1 MGKEVSQMEVEVLSN
16 GLERRMTIAVPAQ
29 QYDQE
34 ITNRLKSLSRRVK
47 VDGFRA
53 GKVPLKVV
61 ERRWG
66 SSVREEVRD
75 ALMNSSF
82 YEAIS
87 KENLRPA
94 GTPNFEVQQED
105 SGEGLRYI
113 AVFEVYPEFE
123 VQMPSEFN
131 IEKPVTT
138 INEDDID
145 KMVETLRKHRLTWEA
160 VTRGAQMG
168 DRIVMDFKGTLNGED
183 FTGNSAND
191 YAVVLGSGTLLT
203 VFDDNLLGLAQGQ
216 EKGFDIEFPKDYHA
230 TDLAGKQVHF
240 DVKVHSVATPQLPE
254 LNEEFF
260 RSFGV
265 SEGGMA
271 AFRDEVK
278 ATMSREVDRAIKERV
293 KLQVMDALIATNPIQ
308 LPKALVEDERKRIQ
322 EHREGPDIAA
332 QGTNDNDSE
341 LQKRAERRVAL
352 GLIVAEIVKKNQ
364 FKAAP
369 DKVRAAVE
377 NIASSYEV
385 PSEVVKWY
393 YAHRDHLM
401 NVEALVLEDQVA
413 DWLIQQAEV
422 SEKQMAFDKLVN
434 PS

>member
-1 MGKEVSQMEVEVLSN
+1 MEVEVFSN
-16 GLERRMTIAVPAQ
+16 GLERRITIAVPAQ
-29 QYDQE
+29 EYDQE
-34 ITNRLKSLSRRVK
+34 ITNRLKSLSQRVK
-47 VDGFRA
+47 LDGFRA

-75 ALMNSSF
+75 ALMKSSF
-82 YEAIS
+82 YEAVS

-94 GTPNFEVQQED
+94 GTPNFEVQQEE
-105 SGEGLRYI
+105 SGEGLKYT

-123 VQMPSEFN
+123 VQMPGEFK
-131 IEKPVTT
+131 IEKPATT
-138 INEDDID
+138 IDEDDID
-145 KMVETLRKHRLTWEA
+145 KMVETLRKHRQTWVEEK
-160 VTRGAQMG
+160 RGAQIG
-168 DRIVMDFKGTLNGED
+168 DRIVMDFKGTLDGED
-183 FTGNSAND
+183 FPGNSAND
-191 YAVVLGSGTLLT
+191 YAVVLGSGTLLS
-203 VFDDNLLGLAQGQ
+203 VFDNNLLNLEPGQ
-216 EKGFDIEFPKDYHA
+216 EKGFDIEFPVDYHA
-230 TDLAGKQVHF
+230 QDLAGKQVHF
-240 DVKVHSVATPQLPE
+240 EVKVHSVSAPQLPE

-278 ATMSREVDRAIKERV
+278 ATMHREVDRAIKERV
-293 KLQVMDALIATNPIQ
+293 KLQVMDALITSNPIQ
-308 LPKALVEDERKRIQ
+308 LPKALVEDEIKRIQ
-322 EHREGPDIAA
+322 EHHEGPDITA
-332 QGTNDNDSE
+332 QGANEKDSD

-377 NIASSYEV
+377 NIAASYEV

-393 YAHRDHLM
+393 YSHRDRLM

-413 DWLIQQAEV
+413 DWLVQQAEI
-422 SEKQMAFDKLVN
+422 SEKQMAFDELVN

>member
-1 MGKEVSQMEVEVLSN
+1 MEVEVLSN
-16 GLERRMTIAVPAQ
+16 GLERRLTIAVPAQ

-34 ITNRLKSLSRRVK
+34 ITNRLKSLSQRVK
-47 VDGFRA
+47 LDGFRA

-75 ALMNSSF
+75 ALMKSSF
-82 YEAIS
+82 YEAVS

-94 GTPNFEVQQED
+94 GTPNFEVQPEE
-105 SGEGLRYI
+105 SGEGFKYT
-113 AVFEVYPEFE
+113 AVFEVYPEIE
-123 VQMPSEFN
+123 VQMPSEFK

-145 KMVETLRKHRLTWEA
+145 KMVETLRKHRQTWET
-160 VTRGAQMG
+160 VTRNAQMG
-168 DRIVMDFKGTLNGED
+168 DRVVMDFKGTMDGED
-183 FTGNSAND
+183 FPGNSANN
-191 YAVVLGSGTLLT
+191 YAVVLGSGTLLS
-203 VFDDNLLGLAQGQ
+203 VFDNNLLDLAPGQ

-230 TDLAGKQVHF
+230 QDLAGKQVHF
-240 DVKVHSVATPQLPE
+240 EVKVHSVSAPHLPE

-265 SEGGMA
+265 SEGGME

-278 ATMSREVDRAIKERV
+278 ATMHREVDRAIKERV
-293 KLQVMDALIATNPIQ
+293 KLQVMDALIASNPIQ
-308 LPKALVEDERKRIQ
+308 LPKALVEDEIKRIQ
-322 EHREGPDIAA
+322 EHHEGPDISA
-332 QGTNDNDSE
+332 QGANEKDND

-369 DKVRAAVE
+369 EKVRAAVE
-377 NIASSYEV
+377 NIAASYEA

-393 YAHRDHLM
+393 YSHRDRLM

-413 DWLIQQAEV
+413 DWLGQQAEIG
-422 SEKQMAFDKLVN
+422 EKQMAFDELVN